1 VEEVKHMRKSYK
13 SFSFKNFLDD
23 LREEIRFSKYTQE
36 SIALNYLNM
45 ARETL
50 CRKLANGDLTAKQL
64 YTILV
69 VLGIL

>member
-1 VEEVKHMRKSYK
+1 MRKSYK
-13 SFSFKNFLDD
+13 TFSYKNFLED

-36 SIALNYLNM
+36 SIALDHLDM

-50 CRKLANGDLTAKQL
+50 CRKLANGDLTGKQL

>member
-1 VEEVKHMRKSYK
+1 MRKSYK
-13 SFSFKNFLDD
+13 AFSYKNFLED

-36 SIALNYLNM
+36 SIALYHLDM

-50 CRKLANGDLTAKQL
+50 NRKLSNGELTGKQL

-69 VLGIL
+69 LLGII

>member
-1 VEEVKHMRKSYK
+1 MEEVKNMRKSYK
-13 SFSFKNFLDD
+13 SFSYKSFLED

-36 SIALNYLNM
+36 SIALNHLNM

-50 CRKLANGDLTAKQL
+50 CRKLANGDLTGRQL